1 MKKITILLASAG
13 LLLGLP
19 SCDEWLT
26 ATSSTQISDTQLF
39 SSRNGFQEALSG
51 IYLCMA
57 QPECYGRDYTWF
69 VSDLTAFPYAAQH
82 HNTYISLQNH
92 NYTNAVSF
100 PFFTSMWQS
109 GYHAIANINKMLQ
122 ELPHLDKSTKLTLAN
137 AIFFNNK
144 MEINV
149 PYKKQ
154 VEKFYDAE
162 VKSLDFNQKAAA
174 LRAING
180 WCNKQT
186 NGLIPAV
193 LEDVEPDMF
202 TYLLN
207 ALYFK
212 GTWMYPF
219 NKRYTRE
226 RTFTL
231 ESGQQKEIPMM
242 EKERKFAYNEDDICQ
257 RVSLP
262 YGNGAY
268 SMIVLLP
275 KKGHTVSDVIAS
287 IDGVRWND
295 FRSQM
300 YHSTL
305 INVWLPPFESKYH
318 IKLNDILIDMGM
330 PRSFGPAAD
339 FRPMSK
345 DALWLS
351 FVQQDA
357 VIKVDEEGT
366 EAAAITSA
374 GMLGATAVAQ
384 PPRVIDFHCDHPFL
398 YLITENSTG
407 TILFAGKFTGK

>member
-1 MKKITILLASAG
+1 MKKLLSLTIML
-13 LLLGLP
+13 
-19 SCDEWLT
+19 
-26 ATSSTQISDTQLF
+26 
-39 SSRNGFQEALSG
+39 
-51 IYLCMA
+51 
-57 QPECYGRDYTWF
+57 
-69 VSDLTAFPYAAQH
+69 
-82 HNTYISLQNH
+82 
-92 NYTNAVSF
+92 SF
-100 PFFTSMWQS
+100 PFFWSCSAQNNERKRIELDEAEQS
-109 GYHAIANINKMLQ
+109 YVAAGNDFAFRFLARIDENEKNDWFVSPVSLQFLLGLVLDGADGETADEICRTLGYPAGETEAVDAYCRKMLS
-122 ELPHLDKSTKLTLAN
+122 ELPDLDKLTKLKLAN
-137 AIFFNNK
+137 AIFFNDK

-149 PYKKQ
+149 PYKKR
-154 VEKFYDAE
+154 VEKAYDAE
-162 VKSLDFNQKAAA
+162 VKSLDFNQKMAT
-174 LRAING
+174 LKVING

-186 NGLIPAV
+186 NGLIPSV

-202 TYLLN
+202 AYLLN

-219 NKRYTRE
+219 NKKYTQQ

-268 SMIVLLP
+268 SMTILLP

-287 IDGVRWND
+287 IDGERWKEL
-295 FRSQM
+295 RTKM
-300 YHSTL
+300 YYSTL

-330 PRSFGPAAD
+330 PRAFGPAAQ
-339 FRPMSK
+339 FKPMSK

-357 VIKVDEEGT
+357 VNKVDEEGT
-366 EAAAITSA
+366 EAAAVTSA
-374 GMLGATAVAQ
+374 GMLGATAVPT
-384 PPRVIDFHCDHPFL
+384 PPKVINFHCDHPFL

-407 TILFAGKFTGK
+407 TILFAGKYTGK